1 MNNIIRQLPDDVKN
15 YIIPFTY
22 SPQPNI
28 LLEDIRSF
36 ISTKQDV
43 SYTYFRHWFDSTEDD
58 AEKCWLIND
67 LFAFANDYE
76 PTIFG
81 YVDSFYNIFS
91 RNIMLKNDK
100 EKIKQFIV
108 TLESESLDKQ
118 INIFWGLLTLEERN
132 DFIDIANMKIRI
144 IN

>member
-1 MNNIIRQLPDDVKN
+1 MNNFIQQLPEDIKN

-22 SPQPNI
+22 SVQSSE
-28 LLEDIRSF
+28 LLEDIRCFVS
-36 ISTKQDV
+36 SKQEV
-43 SYTYFRHWFDSTEDD
+43 SCIYFRHWFDSTEDD

-67 LFAFANDYE
+67 LFAYANDYN

-91 RNIMLKNDK
+91 RNIMLNKDN
-100 EKIKQFIV
+100 EKIKHFIIN
-108 TLESESLDKQ
+108 LESENLDKQ
-118 INIFWGLLTLEERN
+118 INIFWGLMTPEERD
-132 DFIDIANMKIRI
+132 DFINIANMKIRI